1 MVSFDAIHAGK
12 GSRPPRPGPRL
23 QAIGAPGGVAP
34 PRPCPVIMSASSAR
48 LARHDNPQADRA
60 SYLWDRT
67 LAGQT
72 ASELGQPGRNRRR
85 GKWSLT
91 IHAYTCIVCSEVTA
105 MKLLSL
111 PCYCATLRLA
121 TRSVTALYETVLADS
136 GLHPTQYTALEV
148 LSRVPNSTTTELADA
163 IGINQTTATRTL
175 ALIKKAHLIVNA
187 PGGDRRERRWVL

>member
-1 MVSFDAIHAGK
+1 MDRRRGRRRPDRL
-12 GSRPPRPGPRL
+12 RPPAAYAAHRDLVSLIINRLLAAPRL
-23 QAIGAPGGVAP
+23 FAPGGVAP

-111 PCYCATLRLA
+111 PCYCATLRQA
-121 TRSVTALYETVLADS
+121 
-136 GLHPTQYTALEV
+136 
-148 LSRVPNSTTTELADA
+148 
-163 IGINQTTATRTL
+163 
-175 ALIKKAHLIVNA
+175 
-187 PGGDRRERRWVL
+187 